1 MEKKYIGIGVAS
13 GLVAGLASF
22 AYARLEISPL
32 IEQAIGY
39 EEGRSHA
46 EAALTGEHGHEH
58 EVFTRAL
65 QENVGAGVGT
75 LVFGLV
81 MGALFAVAFS
91 VLMAV
96 LHRRGI
102 RVDARAAAALL
113 AVAAFVSTTVIPAL
127 AYPPNPP
134 GVGVGDTIG
143 DRTTAYLVIV
153 VSSVVLAVSAAAVA
167 LRLAPRLGGW
177 QSGIASTAGYLA
189 ATATVTALMPS
200 FHEVPGPMTGPDGE
214 IVFPGFPAE
223 VLSDFRIDSLLTQAI
238 LWSVVAA
245 GFAVML
251 PRTTRHD
258 SIAPFVGAAHGNR

>member
-1 MEKKYIGIGVAS
+1 MEKKYIRIGVAS

-22 AYARLEISPL
+22 AYARLEVSPL
-32 IEQAIGY
+32 IDQAIDY
-39 EEGRSHA
+39 EEDRSHA
-46 EAALTGEHGHEH
+46 EAALTGEHGHGH

-96 LHRRGI
+96 LRR
-102 RVDARAAAALL
+102 RAMPVDARAAAALL
-113 AVAAFVSTTVIPAL
+113 AVAAFVSTTVIPSL

-134 GVGVGDTIG
+134 GVGVEDTIG

-153 VSSVVLAVSAAAVA
+153 VVSVVLAATAASAA
-167 LRLAPRLGGW
+167 LHLTPRLGGW
-177 QSGIASTAGYLA
+177 QSGIAATAGYLA
-189 ATATVTALMPS
+189 ATAAAAALMPS
-200 FHEVPGPMTGPDGE
+200 FHEVPGPMAGLDGE
-214 IVFPGFPAE
+214 TVFPGFPAE

-238 LWSVVAA
+238 LWSVIAA

-251 PRTTRHD
+251 PRTARHD
-258 SIAPFVGAAHGNR
+258 STAPLVGAAHGDR

>member
-1 MEKKYIGIGVAS
+1 MEKKYVGIGVAS

-32 IEQAIGY
+32 IDQAIDY

-91 VLMAV
+91 VVMAV
-96 LHRRGI
+96 LHRRGM
-102 RVDARAAAALL
+102 RVDARAAATLL
-113 AVAAFVSTTVIPAL
+113 AVAAFVSTTVIPSL

-134 GVGVGDTIG
+134 GVGVEDTIG
-143 DRTTAYLVIV
+143 DRTTAYLVV
-153 VSSVVLAVSAAAVA
+153 VVVSVVLAATAAAVA

-177 QSGIASTAGYLA
+177 QSGIAATAGYLA

-200 FHEVPGPMTGPDGE
+200 FHEVPAPMAGPDGE

-238 LWSVVAA
+238 LWFVIAA
-245 GFAVML
+245 GFVSIL
-251 PRTTRHD
+251 TR
-258 SIAPFVGAAHGNR
+258 SARAGSAQPFVGAMHGHR